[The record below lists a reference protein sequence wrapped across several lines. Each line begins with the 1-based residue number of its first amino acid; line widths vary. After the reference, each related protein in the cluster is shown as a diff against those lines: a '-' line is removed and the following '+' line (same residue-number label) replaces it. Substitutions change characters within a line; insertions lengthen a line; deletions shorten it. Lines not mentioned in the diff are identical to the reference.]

1 MNHRSVSALVVAVV
15 AVIAGGWLGARRLGA
30 FEPSAARAAPGAHAV
45 MSEVTRR
52 DTQIRVWTTALR
64 QDPSSAIA
72 LTQLSGL
79 YLQRAR
85 ETGDDQNYTQ
95 AEQYARRSLA
105 LRVNR
110 NGPAFVTLAAALV
123 AQHRFQEAEK
133 IATELVAFDP
143 EVPQYR
149 AQLGEI
155 QMELG
160 HYAAAR
166 QSFDSLYKV
175 RTHLS
180 IAPRLARW
188 AEINGNT
195 PHARRLLSEALAE
208 AKARRNLPK
217 EQLAWYYLRLGD
229 IDMRN
234 GRLRG
239 AREMFGK
246 GMQIEPGDYRLL
258 DAMALLEAIEGN
270 PKKAIDYGERGI
282 ATRLDPATLGTIGDA
297 YATLRDSDRAE
308 EYFRTMEVAV
318 SGQPGAYHRAWSLF
332 LLDHN
337 RRIPEVLANVQ
348 TEIETRKDIYGYDLL
363 AWALQKAGRHAE
375 ARVAMNEARRLG
387 TRDAMLFYH
396 AGMIERSLGSGGRA
410 KYFLGEALRVN
421 PRFHPAHP
429 REIRAVL
436 DSLEQEARR

>member
-1 MNHRSVSALVVAVV
+1 
-15 AVIAGGWLGARRLGA
+15 
-30 FEPSAARAAPGAHAV
+30 
-45 MSEVTRR
+45 MSEVAPR

-95 AEQYARRSLA
+95 AELYARRSLA

-110 NGPAFVTLAAALV
+110 NGPAFVILAAALV
-123 AQHRFQEAEK
+123 AQHRFQEAEQV
-133 IATELVAFDP
+133 AAELVAFDP

-195 PHARRLLSEALAE
+195 SRARKLLSEALAE
-208 AKARRNLPK
+208 ASARRNLPK
-217 EQLAWYYLRLGD
+217 EQLAWFYLRLGD
-229 IDMRN
+229 IDLRN

-239 AREMFGK
+239 AREMFRK
-246 GMQIEPGDYRLL
+246 GMDVEPGDYRLL
-258 DAMALLEAIEGN
+258 DAMAYLEAIEGN
-270 PKKAIDYGERGI
+270 PKKTIEYGERGI

-297 YATLRDSDRAE
+297 YAKLGRSDRAE
-308 EYFRTMEVAV
+308 
-318 SGQPGAYHRAWSLF
+318 
-332 LLDHN
+332 
-337 RRIPEVLANVQ
+337 
-348 TEIETRKDIYGYDLL
+348 
-363 AWALQKAGRHAE
+363 
-375 ARVAMNEARRLG
+375 
-387 TRDAMLFYH
+387 
-396 AGMIERSLGSGGRA
+396 
-410 KYFLGEALRVN
+410 
-421 PRFHPAHP
+421 
-429 REIRAVL
+429 
-436 DSLEQEARR
+436 

>member
-1 MNHRSVSALVVAVV
+1 MNNRGVATLVVSVLV
-15 AVIAGGWLGARRLGA
+15 ATGGWLGARRLGA
-30 FEPSAARAAPGAHAV
+30 FEPSAARAAPGPRAV

-52 DTQIRVWTTALR
+52 DTQIRVWTSALR

-105 LRVNR
+105 RRVNR

-123 AQHRFQEAEK
+123 AQHRFQEAEQV
-133 IATELVAFDP
+133 ARDLVAFDP

-149 AQLGEI
+149 AQLAEI

-166 QSFDSLYKV
+166 HSFDSLYRV

-195 PHARRLLSEALAE
+195 PHARKLLSEALAE
-208 AKARRNLPK
+208 AKTRHNLPK
-217 EQLAWYYLRLGD
+217 EQLAWFYLRLGD
-229 IDMRN
+229 VEMRN

-239 AREMFGK
+239 AREMFVK
-246 GMQIEPGDYRLL
+246 GMQIEPADYRLL
-258 DAMALLEAIEGN
+258 DAMAHLEAMEGS
-270 PKKAIDYGERGI
+270 PKKAIEYGERGI
-282 ATRLDPATLGTIGDA
+282 ATKLDPATLGAIGDA
-297 YATLRDSDRAE
+297 YALLGDSVRAE
-308 EYFRTMEVAV
+308 EYFRTMAVAV

-348 TEIETRKDIYGYDLL
+348 REIETRKDIYGYDLL
-363 AWALQKAGRHAE
+363 AWALHKAGRDGE
-375 ARVAMNEARRLG
+375 ARLAMNEARRLG
-387 TRDAMLFYH
+387 TRDATLFYH
-396 AGMIERSLGSGGRA
+396 AGIIERSLGDAGRA
-410 KYFLGEALRVN
+410 RYFLGEALRVN
-421 PRFHPAHP
+421 PRFHPTHP

-436 DSLEQEARR
+436 DSLDRETRR

>member
-1 MNHRSVSALVVAVV
+1 MNHRGVSALVVSVV
-15 AVIAGGWLGARRLGA
+15 VVTGGWLGARRLGA

-45 MSEVTRR
+45 MSEVSRR

-79 YLQRAR
+79 YVQRAR

-123 AQHRFQEAEK
+123 GQHRFQEAEQV
-133 IATELVAFDP
+133 ATELVAFDP

-188 AEINGNT
+188 AEMNGNT
-195 PHARRLLSEALAE
+195 AYARKLLSEALTE
-208 AKARRNLPK
+208 ARARRNLPK
-217 EQLAWYYLRLGD
+217 EQLAWFYLRLGD

-246 GMQIEPGDYRLL
+246 GMQIEPADYRLL
-258 DAMALLEAIEGN
+258 DAMAHLEAIEGN
-270 PKKAIDYGERGI
+270 PKKAIEYGERGI

-297 YATLRDSDRAE
+297 YATLGDSDRADE
-308 EYFRTMEVAV
+308 HFRTMEVAV

-348 TEIETRKDIYGYDLL
+348 AEIETRKDIYGFDLL
-363 AWALQKAGRHAE
+363 AWALHKAGRHAE
-375 ARVAMNEARRLG
+375 ARLAMNEARRLG

-396 AGMIERSLGSGGRA
+396 AGMIERSLGYAGRA
-410 KYFLGEALRVN
+410 QYFLAEALQVN
-421 PRFHPAHP
+421 PRFHPTHP